1 MPESSRIRVN
11 QRPKRMFQRGT
22 KRLSSVL
29 WLGVAACCSV
39 ASGAQTSSSP
49 TPPPAVEHRISPEQA
64 AELFRSVDDILKFAS
79 TETAL
84 PEREKV
90 KRKLVGRDEVVAY
103 LQKHMDEDE
112 DSQRFRRSEAVLK
125 KFGLIPRDFDLR
137 PFLIGLLREQ
147 IAGYYDPAT
156 KTVNLLD
163 WLDAEQQKPVL
174 AHELTHALQDQSFD
188 LQKWMK
194 GTEKDLITIENPT
207 SDDFDRDEAAE
218 ARQAVVEGQAT
229 VTLIDYEL
237 IPAGM
242 SMAGSPQIVEAMRE
256 TMLAGTPDSV
266 QYQKAPLFLKEA
278 LTFPY
283 RYGLGFAGEVVA
295 QRGKAG
301 LNALFK
307 NPPTTTRQIMEP
319 EAFLSGEKLPAM
331 PVPDF
336 KRLFK
341 DYETVDVGGF
351 GEFDTAML
359 VGQLATPVIAQTI
372 YPHWRGGYYFAVRP
386 KGKPTAPL
394 GLLYV
399 SRWSSAEKAEEFA
412 AIYAKGL
419 TKRYQKAVFQ
429 EAFTGGVT
437 WNTEEGTVSIETR
450 SDLVLVAE
458 SLDHKERLTEAVFG
472 RDITNVK

>member
-1 MPESSRIRVN
+1 
-11 QRPKRMFQRGT
+11 
-22 KRLSSVL
+22 
-29 WLGVAACCSV
+29 
-39 ASGAQTSSSP
+39 
-49 TPPPAVEHRISPEQA
+49 
-64 AELFRSVDDILKFAS
+64 
-79 TETAL
+79 
-84 PEREKV
+84 
-90 KRKLVGRDEVVAY
+90 
-103 LQKHMDEDE
+103 
-112 DSQRFRRSEAVLK
+112 
-125 KFGLIPRDFDLR
+125 
-137 PFLIGLLREQ
+137 
-147 IAGYYDPAT
+147 
-156 KTVNLLD
+156 
-163 WLDAEQQKPVL
+163 
-174 AHELTHALQDQSFD
+174 
-188 LQKWMK
+188 
-194 GTEKDLITIENPT
+194 
-207 SDDFDRDEAAE
+207 
-218 ARQAVVEGQAT
+218 
-229 VTLIDYEL
+229 
-237 IPAGM
+237 
-242 SMAGSPQIVEAMRE
+242 
-256 TMLAGTPDSV
+256 
-266 QYQKAPLFLKEA
+266 
-278 LTFPY
+278 
-283 RYGLGFAGEVVA
+283 
-295 QRGKAG
+295 
-301 LNALFK
+301 
-307 NPPTTTRQIMEP
+307 MEP

-386 KGKPTAPL
+386 KGKPTGPL